1 MKKEAKLKGE
11 SISKERILIVG
22 VELDKDVIDIDDSMD
37 ELESL
42 VEAAGGTVVSRV
54 VQRRHSIDSAFF
66 IGRGKA
72 LEIKK
77 YCDELDVDTVVFNDE
92 LSGAQLRN
100 LEDTIE
106 RKIVDRTNLILDIF
120 AIRASS
126 REGKLQV
133 KLAQLKYRLPRLVG
147 FRKYLSRTGGGIGTR
162 GPGEQKLETD
172 RRHIL
177 REIKN
182 IERALKDVER
192 TREVNRKRRITS
204 SIPILALVGY
214 TNVGKST
221 LLNKLVE
228 NYGDIEEKEE
238 GKQVFVCDQ
247 LFATLSTSLRR
258 AKLPNGQ
265 PFLITDTVGFVSK
278 LPVHLVE
285 AFKGT
290 LEEVKYA
297 DLLLHVVDASSKNL
311 NMQIKTTIDIL
322 KDLEVLDKPIITVFN
337 KMDKAD
343 FQSIIYDS
351 KYVDKKVFISAQ
363 KEENLDQL
371 INMIQESFPVK
382 YREVKMLIPYS
393 YQSDLSYILDRYNI
407 LQMEHKEDGVH
418 LSLNIALEDYER
430 YKKFIV

>member
-120 AIRASS
+120 ATRASS

>member
-1 MKKEAKLKGE
+1 M
-11 SISKERILIVG
+11 
-22 VELDKDVIDIDDSMD
+22 DS
-37 ELESL
+37 L
-42 VEAAGGTVVSRV
+42 
-54 VQRRHSIDSAFF
+54 
-66 IGRGKA
+66 
-72 LEIKK
+72 
-77 YCDELDVDTVVFNDE
+77 
-92 LSGAQLRN
+92 
-100 LEDTIE
+100 
-106 RKIVDRTNLILDIF
+106 
-120 AIRASS
+120 
-126 REGKLQV
+126 
-133 KLAQLKYRLPRLVG
+133 
-147 FRKYLSRTGGGIGTR
+147 
-162 GPGEQKLETD
+162 
-172 RRHIL
+172 
-177 REIKN
+177 
-182 IERALKDVER
+182 
-192 TREVNRKRRITS
+192 
-204 SIPILALVGY
+204 
-214 TNVGKST
+214 
-221 LLNKLVE
+221 
-228 NYGDIEEKEE
+228 
-238 GKQVFVCDQ
+238 
-247 LFATLSTSLRR
+247 
-258 AKLPNGQ
+258 
-265 PFLITDTVGFVSK
+265 LITDTVGFVSK